1 MSEKVSDVF
10 FLGFE
15 KRIMFVVFIVAI
27 VAVLVLLGN
36 SNLGAVI
43 LSLI

>member
-1 MSEKVSDVF
+1 MSKKGDVF

-36 SNLGAVI
+36 SNLGATV
-43 LSLI
+43 LALF